1 MIIKVTQ
8 FQEVCKKI
16 LEAVDSSG
24 VALVSETL
32 ELQTINKKLHLNVTN
47 NEYYVTVTI
56 DVDDDSEFHAVVNAS
71 LFLNLISKLT
81 TADMQMT
88 IKDNALAIKSNGN
101 YRIPLI
107 FEHDQLV
114 QLPKINIGEV
124 TSNFTISNEI
134 LQSVLKFNSKELQK
148 SGIKKIVQKMF
159 YIDEK
164 GAITFTNGA
173 CVNSFTLQKPIKLLL
188 TEKIVKLFKLF
199 LSDEV
204 EFTLGADVTSNNT
217 IQTKARFKDK
227 DVEITTILSS
237 DSSLI
242 NSVPV
247 DAIRGLASSQF
258 AHSVVVEKRAVL
270 DAINRLSL
278 FDKTNVVT
286 LYTYMTFS
294 REGLVIYDTRRNNY
308 EQISIVSAYNS
319 DESYEFV
326 LDTNDF
332 RITLETNND
341 QYITLNFGDKRAVI
355 IDRPNIKNI
364 LPECIV
370 GA

>member
-1 MIIKVTQ
+1 MIVKVSQ

-24 VALVSETL
+24 IGLVSETL
-32 ELQTINKKLHLNVTN
+32 ELELINKKLHLNVTN
-47 NEYYVTVTI
+47 NEYYVTVSI
-56 DVDDDSEFHAVVNAS
+56 DVDYSGEFHAVVNAS
-71 LFLNLISKLT
+71 LFLSLISKLT

-88 IKDNALAIKSNGN
+88 IKDNSLVIKSNGN
-101 YRIPLI
+101 YKIPLI
-107 FEHDQLV
+107 FENDTIV
-114 QLPKINIGEV
+114 KLPKITIGEV
-124 TSNFTISNEI
+124 TSNFKISNET

-148 SGIKKIVQKMF
+148 SGIKKVVQKMF

-173 CVNSFTLQKPIKLLL
+173 CVNSFTLQKPIKILL

-199 LSDEV
+199 LSEEV
-204 EFTLGADVTSNNT
+204 EFTLGADVTANKT
-217 IQTKARFKDK
+217 IQTKAQFKDK
-227 DVEITTILSS
+227 NVEITTILSS

-247 DAIRGLASSQF
+247 EAIRGLSSSAF
-258 AHSVVVEKRAVL
+258 PHSVVLEKRAVL

-278 FDKTNVVT
+278 FDKSNVVT
-286 LYTYMTFS
+286 LYTYMSFS
-294 REGLVIYDTRRNNY
+294 KDGLSIYDTRKNNH
-308 EQISIVSAYNS
+308 EEIAVVNGFKS
-319 DESYEFV
+319 DEPYELI

-341 QYITLNFGDKRAVI
+341 QYVTLNFGNKKAVVI
-355 IDRPNIKNI
+355 ERPNVKNI
-364 LPECIV
+364 LPECVINL
-370 GA
+370 